1 MNTNEHLLNK
11 TINTNNLLQRFGK
24 KNIFLFIWGVFVLY
38 IIYGT
43 LFPFHF
49 SCSLENFF
57 HNLENA
63 NLRPFSYGIGF
74 LDGRA
79 DTIANVL
86 FFFPYGFFLYLIQR
100 HKSIRLIILSAL
112 CFSLIIEF
120 IQLFSVSRSSSA
132 NDVFC
137 NTLGAGI
144 GVVVARYIY
153 HHFNARIEESLEFIF
168 AQPLLIYLILYS
180 LFICLLK
187 LFPYDIAIDTVNINK
202 NVKDMIDIIPSK
214 FNVNSII
221 MNHKS
226 NFFLFIPF
234 SFFLFFYLKRHTS
247 LNATLNT
254 LILGSIFSLLVEFC
268 RLFILGIT
276 VIILGIVD
284 SIVGVLIGNWIAFLF
299 WRYILNSRS
308 KNGRIS

>member
-1 MNTNEHLLNK
+1 MNTNEHG
-11 TINTNNLLQRFGK
+11 NNLLQRFGK
-24 KNIFLFIWGVFVLY
+24 KDIFLFIWGVFVLY

-49 SCSLENFF
+49 SFSSENFF

-100 HKSIRLIILSAL
+100 HKSISLIILSAL
-112 CFSLIIEF
+112 CFSFMIEF
-120 IQLFSVSRSSSA
+120 IQLFSLSRSSSA
-132 NDVFC
+132 NDIFC
-137 NTLGAGI
+137 NTLGTGI

-153 HHFNARIEESLEFIF
+153 YHFNAKIEEFLEFIF
-168 AQPLLIYLILYS
+168 ERPLLIYLILYS

-187 LFPYDIAIDTVNINK
+187 FFPYDIAIDIENINK
-202 NVKDMIDIIPSK
+202 NIKDMIDIIPSK
-214 FNVNSII
+214 FNINSII

-234 SFFLFFYLKRHTS
+234 SFFLFLYLKKHTS

-254 LILGSIFSLLVEFC
+254 LIFGSIFSLLVEFC

-276 VIILGIVD
+276 VIILGMVD

-299 WRYILNSRS
+299 WKIYT
-308 KNGRIS
+308 